1 MARVLAIA
9 SNPKRPESAF
19 GVVVPTASAAAH
31 QPSAAQPGCRP
42 FDPSCT
48 EQRPVTFGGA
58 GLRRCRAYW
67 RLTCWASVAAG
78 RVVDTGRARVHAA
91 GAPVTTTDVARRMVG
106 KEFIGAMVAFLTND
120 MAAVEARPG
129 TEADAAYGSRARDNG
144 TSEPVAAAHHR
155 DVRRGLGWRR
165 PGGSDPIPVRPR
177 SVRVTRLSLPPSI
190 IRYRRLDGTGG
201 GFGGECGDV
210 AFPMVAG
217 PEEVGANDDGGC
229 PLAATHASK
238 AVPIDGSAS
247 SMCAAS
253 DVGVPAAQLPFRD
266 EVLVAS
272 V

>member
-1 MARVLAIA
+1 
-9 SNPKRPESAF
+9 
-19 GVVVPTASAAAH
+19 
-31 QPSAAQPGCRP
+31 
-42 FDPSCT
+42 
-48 EQRPVTFGGA
+48 
-58 GLRRCRAYW
+58 
-67 RLTCWASVAAG
+67 
-78 RVVDTGRARVHAA
+78 
-91 GAPVTTTDVARRMVG
+91 
-106 KEFIGAMVAFLTND
+106 MVAFLTND

-144 TSEPVAAAHHR
+144 TSEPSPRHTTETFDADWAGDGPAAR
-155 DVRRGLGWRR
+155 TR
-165 PGGSDPIPVRPR
+165 SPVRPR